1 MRSKCKVCKYRNQ
14 NISESTEKQEML
26 IPEARAVEQTLT
38 KVYIWARTKS
48 LEGIVKRH
56 ETRYVNI
63 MVLLTRVVQEK

>member
-1 MRSKCKVCKYRNQ
+1 
-14 NISESTEKQEML
+14 ML